1 MDLSGLW
8 NYRLDPND
16 KGESEGWFTEQ
27 FALQSFQLPGTT
39 AENKI
44 GTKLDRKLEK
54 EWTKDAVASFREYYS
69 YRGVLWLQREV
80 VLDQA
85 PDGPL
90 SIFFERI
97 LGSSEVWINGEY
109 MSKEDSMSTPHI
121 HTIPHEKY
129 AGKTFVLTVKI
140 DNRNH
145 HHLGELASGYTDQ
158 TQTFWC
164 GIVGKLFMTT
174 TLVENKATVYFD
186 TETRLLHVF
195 VKDISDADVTVKDK
209 QDAVIEVTSYQ
220 KQRTPNGLHISLCI
234 NNELHWNEFTRNYY
248 IVEIVTEKGV
258 IRKPIG
264 IVDLATN
271 GKHFTVNKQR
281 IFLRGTLDCAIF
293 PQTGYPPTDQASWM
307 KIFGEIKACGLNH
320 IRFHSWCPPEA
331 AFLAANELGI
341 YLMPEGPFWLDEW
354 FNNSVGDY
362 EEHYSFIEHECKRII
377 ETYGHHPSFCFFA
390 VGNELHGDF
399 PFLAKLLSDERFKQQ
414 EILTTVTANTT
425 NLLRDFYQ
433 GADDFFVGVEYEKRG
448 LRGNRFLDEQTIGT
462 NFNYENSLD
471 ILPVPTIAHEIG
483 QYASYPDLTEMDR
496 LKGVLSPTNL
506 LAIKHDLQ
514 RNGLANLA
522 NDFLMDS
529 QKTAY
534 DMYKNEVE
542 SMVRS
547 DSLAGYQLLG
557 LQDYPG
563 QNTAMV
569 GFLDSSWEQ
578 KGIIEREKI
587 YQIYGP
593 VIPMIELEKRVFEQG
608 ESILFHYGLRNDLLQ
623 TLDGTLTIRLKDESE
638 IYQEEQLE
646 LQKVDSGY
654 GVLGQRSWQLPTI
667 EGTGLKAYTFEVIFQ
682 SDQGQFTNEWKVWV
696 DHSTFDVSAYHEI
709 STNQLTPQVIK
720 DVNAGDT
727 RILHVEPQYFDET
740 IQGNYFP
747 VFWSPVFFTSSDS
760 VGTHI
765 EKDHPLFKYFA
776 TDRFASM
783 QWKELIEDAVH
794 FPWKQV
800 GRIVQT
806 VPNFFNHEI
815 RTYLA
820 EVKMGKGNIIL
831 SGFSDST
838 YTVAQK
844 SFQKAL
850 YQYALSNE
858 CQPTTEV
865 DVEEIRTLLGE
876 KQGNHQQVLANDL
889 AYRKPAWCDNQRSN
903 RFGASKGNDGNP
915 STHWTTAAQ
924 TGDHYWAVDLTEIK
938 EFKRIIVEPIRHE
951 HMQFWIE
958 ASNDQQDWWKVAE
971 SNIHQ
976 KRHEFFVQE
985 KARYLK
991 VHYIHPL
998 NISPGQRS
1006 FQVYEE

>member
-1 MDLSGLW
+1 MDLSGQW
-8 NYRLDPND
+8 NYRLDPDDQGGN
-16 KGESEGWFTEQ
+16 ERWFTEQ
-27 FALQSFQLPGTT
+27 FSVDPFQLPGTT

-44 GTKLDRKLEK
+44 GRKLDRNIEK
-54 EWTKDAVASFREYYS
+54 AWTKDAVASFREHDS

-80 VLDQA
+80 VLEEV

-90 SIFFERI
+90 YVFFERI
-97 LGSSEVWINGEY
+97 LGRSEVWINGEY
-109 MSKEDSMSTPHI
+109 ISKEDSMSTPHE
-121 HTIPHEKY
+121 HMIPYEKC
-129 AGKTFVLTVKI
+129 AGKSFVLTVKI

-164 GIVGKLFMTT
+164 GIVGKLLLTT
-174 TLVENKATVYFD
+174 HVLENRATVYFD
-186 TETRLLHVF
+186 TDTRLLHVHI
-195 VKDISDADVTVKDK
+195 KDISDADVTIKNK
-209 QDAVIEVTSYQ
+209 QNQVVEVTTYE
-220 KQRTPNGLHISLCI
+220 KQSSTNGVHISMNI
-234 NNELHWNEFTRNYY
+234 KNESHWNECTTDYY
-248 IVEIVTEKGV
+248 IAEIVTKRGG
-258 IRKPIG
+258 IQKPIG
-264 IVDLATN
+264 IVDLATK
-271 GKHFTVNKQR
+271 GKHFTVNNQR

-293 PQTGYPPTDQASWM
+293 PQTGYPPTDQESWREIM
-307 KIFGEIKACGLNH
+307 GEIKACGLNH

-331 AFLAANELGI
+331 AFLVANELGI

-354 FNNSVGDY
+354 FDNSVGDY

-399 PFLAKLLSDERFKQQ
+399 PFLAKILSDERFKQQ
-414 EILTTVTANTT
+414 EILTTITANTT
-425 NLLRDFYQ
+425 NLLRDFYE
-433 GADDFFVGVEYEKRG
+433 GADDFFIGVEYEKRG

-471 ILPVPTIAHEIG
+471 IIPVPTIAHEIG
-483 QYASYPDLTEMDR
+483 QYASYPDLTEIDR
-496 LKGVLSPTNL
+496 LNGVLSATNL
-506 LAIKHDLQ
+506 LAITHDLE
-514 RNGLANLA
+514 RNGLAELA
-522 NDFLMDS
+522 NDFLIDS

-534 DMYKNEVE
+534 EMYKNEVE

-578 KGIIEREKI
+578 KGVIEREKI

-593 VIPMIELEKRVFEQG
+593 VIPMIELEKRVFESD
-608 ESILFHYGLRNDLLQ
+608 ESIRFHYGIRNDCLQ
-623 TLDGTLTIRLKDESE
+623 PLDGTLIILLKDESG
-638 IYQEEQLE
+638 IIQEEQIE
-646 LQKVDSGY
+646 LPKMMSGY
-654 GVLGQRSWQLPTI
+654 RVLGERSWQLPSF
-667 EGTGLKAYTFEVIFQ
+667 EQTGLKAYTFAAIFQ
-682 SDQGQFTNEWKVWV
+682 SEKGQFTNEWSIWV
-696 DHSTFDVSAYHEI
+696 DHSTFDVTPYDYM
-709 STNQLTPQVIK
+709 STNQLTSQVIE
-720 DVNAGDT
+720 DVSAGGT
-727 RILHVEPQYFDET
+727 RILHVEPQYFDAT

-765 EKDHPLFKYFA
+765 EKEHPLFTHFA
-776 TDRFASM
+776 TERFASM
-783 QWKELIEDAVH
+783 QWKELLEDAVH
-794 FPWKQV
+794 FPWKQA
-800 GRIVQT
+800 GGIVQT

-815 RTYLA
+815 RTYVA
-820 EVKMGKGNIIL
+820 EVKIGKGKLII

-858 CQPTTEV
+858 CQPRIQVE
-865 DVEEIRTLLGE
+865 VEEIRTLLGE
-876 KQGNHQQVLANDL
+876 REVSHQQMLSNDL
-889 AYRKPAWCDNQRSN
+889 AYRKPSWCDNQKSN

-924 TGDHYWAVDLTEIK
+924 TGAHYWAVDLSEIK

-958 ASNDQQDWWKVAE
+958 ASNDQQDWWKVTE
-971 SNIHQ
+971 SNTYQ
-976 KRHEFFVQE
+976 KRHELLVQE